1 MTPRMTTEV
10 RIGVLRLA
18 DSAPVLVAQ
27 ERGMFAELGLDVRLS
42 VEPSW
47 ANLADKLAYGLLDA
61 AVMLPPLV
69 LASVLGLRGP
79 KANLIVPMGL
89 THGGN
94 SIVFGHG
101 DGAHG
106 IAHGDRPQVL
116 EWLKS
121 QPNPPRLGVVHHFS
135 THNLMLR
142 YWLAL
147 AGACPDRDF
156 ETIVVPPEQVVDA
169 LAEGRIA
176 GFCAGAP
183 WGDVA
188 RLRGVGQIQVGTS
201 SIWPAHPEKCLA
213 VHGNW
218 AVANALPM
226 LALIRG
232 LLRAQA
238 VCDRPSEADDIASLL
253 ARPDG
258 LGLPWQATRMAL
270 PGGSGIEQIRF
281 HTGETWF
288 PAHAHAVWFLR
299 QMRRWGWLDADTDLI
314 AAARMV
320 YRPDL
325 LAPAVHAEGL
335 YSAACVLSLEGHA
348 RLPMPND
355 PAFSPA
361 LAIASSR

>member
-1 MTPRMTTEV
+1 MTTQV

-18 DSAPVLVAQ
+18 DSAPIMVA
-27 ERGMFAELGLDVRLS
+27 EDRGLFAELDLDVRIS

-69 LASVLGLRGP
+69 LASALGLRGP
-79 KANLIVPMGL
+79 KVNLIVPMGL
-89 THGGN
+89 TQGGN
-94 SIVFGHG
+94 SIVFGPG
-101 DGAHG
+101 DGG
-106 IAHGDRPQVL
+106 GQTVRSDRPQVL
-116 EWLKS
+116 DWLKS
-121 QPNPPRLGVVHHFS
+121 QPRPPRLGVVHHFS

-142 YWLAL
+142 YWLSM
-147 AGACPDRDF
+147 AGADPDRDF

-188 RLRGVGQIQVGTS
+188 RLRGVGEILVGTS
-201 SIWPAHPEKCLA
+201 SIWPSHPEKCLA
-213 VHGNW
+213 VHGHW
-218 AVANALPM
+218 AVEHGMSM
-226 LALIRG
+226 LALIRA

-238 VCDRPSEADDIASLL
+238 ICDQPSEADAIATLL

-299 QMRRWGWLDADTDLI
+299 QMRRWGWLDADTDLT
-314 AAARMV
+314 AAARQV

-325 LAPAVHAEGL
+325 LAPAVRAEGL
-335 YSAACVLSLEGHA
+335 YPAACVLSLEGHA

-355 PAFSPA
+355 PAFARAFATVTSK
-361 LAIASSR
+361 